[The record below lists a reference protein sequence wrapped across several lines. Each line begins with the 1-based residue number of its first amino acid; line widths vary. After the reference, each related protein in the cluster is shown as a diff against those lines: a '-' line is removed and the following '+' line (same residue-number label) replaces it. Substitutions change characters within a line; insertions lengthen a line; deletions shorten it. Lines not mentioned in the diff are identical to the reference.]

1 MRPAPILAIT
11 FDLDDTLWAID
22 PVIARAEQLMHAW
35 LAEHY
40 PLLPQRY
47 TPAALR
53 ALRDGIIAARPELAH
68 DLSALRRE
76 SLLLAASEC
85 GYGAEAAEGAFAV
98 MWQARNE
105 VELFA
110 DVLPVLGTLA
120 GRYAIGGLTNGNADI
135 ARVGLGGLLG
145 FCVTAREVGFAKP
158 HPAIFAAACSA
169 TGIAAHQVLHVGDDP
184 ERDVHGARAA
194 GMRTVWVN
202 RDAKP
207 WPGGPPADAEVRDLH
222 DLLALLDGAVEWP
235 GANGA
240 TAAPTAYL

>member
-1 MRPAPILAIT
+1 MHPAPILAIT

-22 PVIARAEQLMHAW
+22 PVIERAERLMHAW
-35 LAEHY
+35 LDEHY

-53 ALRDGIIAARPELAH
+53 ALRDGIVDARPELAH

-76 SLLLAASEC
+76 SLRLAATQC
-85 GYGAEAAEGAFAV
+85 GYGPEAADGAFAV

-105 VELFA
+105 VDLFA
-110 DVLPVLGTLA
+110 DVLPVLEALA

-135 ARVGLGGLLG
+135 ARIGLDGLLS

-158 HPAIFAAACSA
+158 HPAIFAAACST
-169 TGIAAHQVLHVGDDP
+169 TGSAPHQVLHVGDDP

-202 RDAKP
+202 RDGKP

-222 DLLALLDGAVEWP
+222 GLLALLDGDNAWLDAA
-235 GANGA
+235 G
-240 TAAPTAYL
+240 APTDPLAYL

>member
-22 PVIARAEQLMHAW
+22 PVIARAEELMHAW

-53 ALRDGIIAARPELAH
+53 ALRDGIVTARPELAH

-76 SLLLAASEC
+76 SLLLAATEC
-85 GYGAEAAEGAFAV
+85 GYGPEAAEGAFAV

-105 VELFA
+105 VELFT
-110 DVLPVLGTLA
+110 DVLPVLGALA
-120 GRYAIGGLTNGNADI
+120 GRYALGGLTNGNADI
-135 ARVGLGGLLG
+135 ARIGLDSVLR

-158 HPAIFAAACSA
+158 HPAIFAAACTA
-169 TGIAAHQVLHVGDDP
+169 TGIAPHQVLHVGDDP

-202 RDAKP
+202 RDARP
-207 WPGGPPADAEVRDLH
+207 WPGGAPADAEVCDLH
-222 DLLALLDGAVEWP
+222 GLLGLLDGDTAWP
-235 GANGA
+235 D
-240 TAAPTAYL
+240 AAGSPADPPTYL

>member
-22 PVIARAEQLMHAW
+22 PVIERAEQLMHAW
-35 LAEHY
+35 LGEHY
-40 PLLPQRY
+40 PLLPERY
-47 TPAALR
+47 SPAALR
-53 ALRDGIIAARPELAH
+53 ALRDGIVDARPDLAH

-76 SLLLAASEC
+76 SLALAALEC
-85 GYGAEAAEGAFAV
+85 GYGREVAEAAFAV

-110 DVLPVLGTLA
+110 DVLPVLGALSARFTLGA
-120 GRYAIGGLTNGNADI
+120 LTNGNADI
-135 ARVGLGGLLG
+135 VRIGIDGLLR
-145 FCVTAREVGFAKP
+145 FCVTARETGFAKP
-158 HPAIFAAACSA
+158 HPAIFTAACTA
-169 TGIAAHQVLHVGDDP
+169 AGLAAHQVLHVGDDP

-202 RDAKP
+202 RHGKP

-222 DLLALLDGAVEWP
+222 ELLRLLEHG
-235 GANGA
+235 
-240 TAAPTAYL
+240 TL

>member
-1 MRPAPILAIT
+1 MQPAPILAIT

-22 PVIARAEQLMHAW
+22 PVIERAELRMHAW

-40 PLLPQRY
+40 PRLPERY
-47 TPAALR
+47 SPADLR
-53 ALRDGIIAARPELAH
+53 ALRDGIVHARPELAH

-76 SLLLAASEC
+76 SLALAAEHC
-85 GYGAEAAEGAFAV
+85 GYGREAADGAFAV

-110 DVLPVLGTLA
+110 DVLPVLEALA
-120 GRYAIGGLTNGNADI
+120 GRYALGGLTNGNADI
-135 ARVGLGGLLG
+135 ARIGLDGLLG

-158 HPAIFAAACSA
+158 HPAIFAAACTA
-169 TGIAAHQVLHVGDDP
+169 TGIAAQQVLHVGDDP

-202 RDAKP
+202 RDAKL
-207 WPGGPPADAEVRDLH
+207 WPGGPRADAEVRDLRE
-222 DLLALLDGAVEWP
+222 LLALLDRNDG
-235 GANGA
+235 GCGTSNGA
-240 TAAPTAYL
+240 ADQAAYL